1 MGAVDPFGSRPVV
14 RVGTRVTLLEIDP
27 SWYSRL
33 HAGLIHPE
41 VARTWRWRG
50 QSVPIGDFERLLF
63 HGVSRLTVVVD
74 HDERLV
80 GVTSLGNVE
89 GGDGHAE
96 LSVAEIPPFL
106 GSGLILQGA
115 MLFVD
120 ECLATMG
127 LRKIYLNLTEDSAD
141 RLSSALEH
149 AATIEGVL
157 RDHFLINGRR
167 QDMVVAAVTRSTLV
181 QALERSATLRA
192 MSPGGWRCL
201 NTEALGSER
210 SVPQAASSTMRALEE
225 RAAATLG
232 LDPDLGELGG
242 PGDDLDLREDLHV
255 DSLAMLELLCQLDDF
270 AGREVP
276 LGVLDATTTVGDLR
290 RLVRQLAGQLGP
302 VAAGPAGVI

>member
-1 MGAVDPFGSRPVV
+1 MGAVDRFGSRPVV
-14 RVGTRVTLLEIDP
+14 RVGTRVTLLEIEP
-27 SWYSRL
+27 SWYAPL

-50 QSVPIGDFERLLF
+50 QSVPVGDFERLLF
-63 HGVSRLTVVVD
+63 QGVSRLTVVVD
-74 HDERLV
+74 NDDHLV

-96 LSVAEIPPFL
+96 LSVAEMPPFL

-127 LRKIYLNLTEDSAD
+127 LRKIYLNLTEDSAN
-141 RLSSALEH
+141 RLSSALQH

-167 QDMVVAAVTRSTLV
+167 QDMVVAAVTRSGFV
-181 QALERSATLRA
+181 EALERSATVRA
-192 MSPGGWRCL
+192 MSPTGWRCL
-201 NTEALGSER
+201 DGVASGPGGSLPE
-210 SVPQAASSTMRALEE
+210 SDSSTIRELEQ
-225 RAAATLG
+225 RTAAALG
-232 LDPDLGELGG
+232 LDPDLGELGD
-242 PGDDLDLREDLHV
+242 PGDELDLRSDLNL
-255 DSLAMLELLCQLDDF
+255 DSMAMLELLCLLDEF

-276 LGVLDATTTVGDLR
+276 LGVLDAASSVGDLR
-290 RLVRQLAGQLGP
+290 RLVRQLAGQ
-302 VAAGPAGVI
+302 ASGPAAVGRRP